1 MFATTATRSPTE
13 TAQLR
18 RAVEL
23 DDVAVGIEE
32 EELRVTGGA
41 VAADDD
47 AHGVVLRRVLPK
59 TAGSQFGEDAVEIIG
74 AEGKMAIVIVDVA
87 DPEGARRID
96 SQMHLQ
102 LAAGEPGAGDLERR
116 PHNGREAEQLLI
128 ERERPREIGDDETW
142 WSAN

>member
-1 MFATTATRSPTE
+1 MGKPGGS
-13 TAQLR
+13 
-18 RAVEL
+18 
-23 DDVAVGIEE
+23 VAPDHDTH
-32 EELRVTGGA
+32 R
-41 VAADDD
+41 
-47 AHGVVLRRVLPK
+47 VVLCRVFAK
-59 TAGSQFGEDAVEIIG
+59 TVDSQRVEGALEIIG